1 MTIDVEDLAGRT
13 ATALLGAAKPY
24 RAGRRVSR
32 LELQEAIAAALTVAV
47 NEAVD
52 QAAVLLRP
60 ERVIAAL
67 SIRRHLGTTTVARL
81 RRELEEVRTEL
92 HALRVSCSC
101 PPAAA
106 GRGKESPCPD
116 PSTSA
121 GGDRARAL
129 SPPQPHS
136 TVP

>member
-1 MTIDVEDLAGRT
+1 MIDVDDLARRAAAPLKGRV
-13 ATALLGAAKPY
+13 K
-24 RAGRRVSR
+24 RREV
-32 LELQEAIAAALTVAV
+32 QEAIAAALTVAV

-52 QAAVLLRP
+52 KAAVLLRP

-81 RRELEEVRTEL
+81 RRELEEIRTEL
-92 HALRVSCSC
+92 HALRVMT
-101 PPAAA
+101 
-106 GRGKESPCPD
+106 PCPD

-121 GGDRARAL
+121 AGGRARAL